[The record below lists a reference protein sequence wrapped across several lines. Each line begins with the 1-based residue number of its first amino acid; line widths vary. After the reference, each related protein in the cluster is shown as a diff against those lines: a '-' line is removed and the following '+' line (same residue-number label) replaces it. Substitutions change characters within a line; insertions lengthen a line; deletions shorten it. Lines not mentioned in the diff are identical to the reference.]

1 MITVLD
7 VTHHYGS
14 RRVLRDVSLHVRRG
28 ELMALM
34 GPNGMGKSTL
44 LSLMAGLL
52 SPIRGTVEIDGV
64 PRRRTPDEERAI
76 RRKVAYVPADTW
88 LPSARGREWLFG
100 VGRLYDVPIPRLL
113 DHVDRLIDLFDLGKQ
128 QDELPSSYSTGQKKK
143 LALAAA
149 LVTEAPILLLDE
161 PFSGGLDPS
170 GILALK
176 RVLRWRVEQEGA
188 TVVVATPVPELV
200 SELADRVAV
209 IRDGQLVACDTV
221 PMLIA
226 TTGVS
231 GGLDEA
237 YERLTRGRTESNVEQ
252 YFTAERNRSASDSAT
267 AAGR

>member
-44 LSLMAGLL
+44 LGLMAGLL

-64 PRRRTPDEERAI
+64 PRRRSPEEERAI
-76 RRKVAYVPADTW
+76 RRKVVYLPADTW
-88 LPSARGREWLFG
+88 LPNLSGREWLFA
-100 VGRLYDVPIPRLL
+100 VGRLYDVPVARLL

-128 QDELPSSYSTGQKKK
+128 QEASPSSYSTGQKKK

-176 RVLRWRVEQEGA
+176 RVLRWRVEQDGA

-200 SELADRVAV
+200 TELADRVAV
-209 IRDGQLVACDTV
+209 IRDGQVVACDTV
-221 PMLIA
+221 PMLVA
-226 TTGVS
+226 TTGAA

-237 YERLTRGRTESNVEQ
+237 YEKLTSGRTAGSVER
-252 YFTAERNRSASDSAT
+252 YFAAE
-267 AAGR
+267 AGRAGAAAEG